1 MADRIGACDH
11 RIMDVRAA
19 AVGSVA
25 FFFLAPAVVGG
36 VIPAWIGNETQ
47 TSTAW
52 PLRSLGAVVALGG
65 LALLVVCFADFV
77 RARGTPAPVAPTE
90 RLVVNGPFR
99 YVRNP
104 MYVAVVA
111 VILGQSLWW
120 GSVWVLGYALL
131 MWVVFAGFVRVY
143 EEPTLRAQFG
153 SDYEIYRVEVRAWVP
168 RLSPYA
174 AAKPR

>member
-90 RLVVNGPFR
+90 RLV
-99 YVRNP
+99 
-104 MYVAVVA
+104 
-111 VILGQSLWW
+111 ILGQSLWW